1 MSEKINTVSGTK
13 EREIV
18 LAALLTSEKEEG
30 QSSQV
35 IRRTLDRYQ
44 DLPQSQ
50 RAFIKRLFE
59 GVTERRIELD
69 ERIGRFSSKPVEKL
83 RPVVRMI
90 LRMGC
95 YQLYYMD
102 AVPDAAVCNESV
114 RLVRKKGMASLSG
127 FVNGILRQMARSKN
141 EETKDGGVKFLQDS
155 SSEKVH
161 EKTIQ
166 NNTSLLY
173 SMPSWI
179 VQMWQKTYGDEE
191 TEAML
196 RSFMEIRPVTM
207 RMDERLPRQ
216 EREALLTAL
225 QEKGVQIEKGRW
237 LSYCYRLTNTGSL
250 AKLPGFTEGKWT
262 VQDESSMMVTEA
274 AGICTGRE
282 QILDVCAAP
291 GGKSLHMA
299 TRLCAAAERA
309 EEKVKAKTVA
319 AGAAENAENA
329 EDADRQENITS
340 AGNLQV
346 RSEDEAADR
355 QKTAL
360 KHGMVYS
367 CDLTAKKTAR
377 IRENAE
383 RLRLSNITV
392 QEQDATVYVP
402 VWKEQMDIVLCDLP
416 CSGLGVLGKKRDI
429 KYHVTP
435 KQLEELAAL
444 QRRILQNAVQYVCPG
459 GVLIYSTCTIDRA
472 ENEEMAAWI
481 QESLGLHPDSLLP
494 YLPENIPGISGED
507 HHMLQLLPHIHGT
520 DGFFLARFRK

>member
-1 MSEKINTVSGTK
+1 MSEQRNTVSGTK

-18 LAALLTSEKEEG
+18 LTALLTSEKEEG

-35 IRRTLDRYQ
+35 IRQTLDRYQ

-83 RPVVRMI
+83 RPVVRHI

-102 AVPDAAVCNESV
+102 AVPDAAVCNEAV
-114 RLVRKKGMASLSG
+114 RLIRKKGMASLSG
-127 FVNGILRQMARSKN
+127 FVNGILRQMARSKK
-141 EETKDGGVKFLQDS
+141 EESKDGGAKILQDS
-155 SSEKVH
+155 SPEKEH

-166 NNTSLLY
+166 NNLSLLY

-179 VQMWQKTYGDEE
+179 VQMWQKTYGEEE

-207 RMDERLPRQ
+207 RMDERLSRQ

-274 AGICTGRE
+274 AGIRTGRE

-299 TRLCAAAERA
+299 TRLCAAVVRA
-309 EEKVKAKTVA
+309 AKKAGTVA
-319 AGAAENAENA
+319 AEAAESAEN
-329 EDADRQENITS
+329 
-340 AGNLQV
+340 
-346 RSEDEAADR
+346 ADR
-355 QKTAL
+355 QKTAARN
-360 KHGMVYS
+360 GRVYS
-367 CDLTAKKTAR
+367 CDLTAKKTAK
-377 IRENAE
+377 IRENAK
-383 RLRLSNITV
+383 RLRLSNVTV

-435 KQLEELAAL
+435 KQLEELATL
-444 QRRILQNAVQYVCPG
+444 QRRILQNAVQYVRPG

-481 QESLGLHPDSLLP
+481 QESLGLHPDSLRP
-494 YLPENIPGISGED
+494 YLPENIPGISGD
-507 HHMLQLLPHIHGT
+507 AHHMLQLLPHMHGT

>member
-1 MSEKINTVSGTK
+1 MSEQRNTVSGTK

-35 IRRTLDRYQ
+35 IRQTLDRYQ

-83 RPVVRMI
+83 RPVVRQI

-102 AVPDAAVCNESV
+102 AVPDAAVCNEAV

-127 FVNGILRQMARSKN
+127 FVNGILRQMARSKK
-141 EETKDGGVKFLQDS
+141 EESKDGGAKILQDS
-155 SSEKVH
+155 SPEKEH

-166 NNTSLLY
+166 NNLSLLY

-179 VQMWQKTYGDEE
+179 VQMWQKTYEEEE

-274 AGICTGRE
+274 AGIRTGRE

-299 TRLCAAAERA
+299 TRLCAAAVHA
-309 EEKVKAKTVA
+309 AKKAGTVA
-319 AGAAENAENA
+319 AEAAESAEN
-329 EDADRQENITS
+329 
-340 AGNLQV
+340 
-346 RSEDEAADR
+346 ADR
-355 QKTAL
+355 QKTAAR
-360 KHGMVYS
+360 HGRVYS
-367 CDLTAKKTAR
+367 CDLTSKKTAK
-377 IRENAE
+377 IRENAK
-383 RLRLSNITV
+383 RLRLSNVTV

-429 KYHVTP
+429 KYHVSP

-444 QRRILQNAVQYVCPG
+444 QRRILQNAVQYVRPG

-481 QESLGLHPDSLLP
+481 QESLGLHPDSLRP

-507 HHMLQLLPHIHGT
+507 HHMLQLLPHMHGT

>member
-1 MSEKINTVSGTK
+1 MSENKNAVSGTK

-18 LAALLTSEKEEG
+18 LTALLASEKEEG
-30 QSSQV
+30 QSSQL
-35 IRRTLDRYQ
+35 IRKTLDQYE
-44 DLPQSQ
+44 DLPKSQ

-83 RPVVRMI
+83 RPVVRQI

-114 RLVRKKGMASLSG
+114 RLVKKKGMGSLSG
-127 FVNGILRQMARSKN
+127 FVNGILRQMARSRKG
-141 EETKDGGVKFLQDS
+141 ETKGSGQSGICGAQCSEKSDAHYHTQDS
-155 SSEKVH
+155 SSENVH
-161 EKTIQ
+161 EQ
-166 NNTSLLY
+166 NTEKNLSLIY

-179 VQMWQKTYGDEE
+179 VQMWQKTYGEKE

-196 RSFMEIRPVTM
+196 RSFTEVRPVTM
-207 RMDERLPRQ
+207 RLDERLSMQ

-225 QEKGVQIEKGRW
+225 REKGVRIEAGRW
-237 LSYCYRLTNTGSL
+237 FSYCYRLTNTGSIS
-250 AKLPGFTEGKWT
+250 KLPGFAEGQWT

-274 AGICTGRE
+274 AGITTGKE

-299 TRLCAAAERA
+299 VRLC
-309 EEKVKAKTVA
+309 TVA
-319 AGAAENAENA
+319 AKTLEK
-329 EDADRQENITS
+329 D
-340 AGNLQV
+340 
-346 RSEDEAADR
+346 SEDGIAGAGKGLVLWGDETADG
-355 QKTAL
+355 QMSIEKY
-360 KHGMVYS
+360 GVVYS

-377 IRENAE
+377 IRENAK
-383 RLRLSNITV
+383 RLGLSNISV

-402 VWKEQMDIVLCDLP
+402 ALKEQMDIVLCDLP

-435 KQLEELAAL
+435 EQLKELAAL
-444 QRRILQNAVQYVCPG
+444 QRRILENAVQYVRPG
-459 GVLIYSTCTIDRA
+459 GVLLYSTCTIDRA
-472 ENEEMAAWI
+472 ENEEMAVWI
-481 QESLGLHPDSLLP
+481 QEHLGLCPDSLIS
-494 YLPENIPGISGED
+494 YLPENIPGISGEN

-520 DGFFLARFRK
+520 DGFFLARFVKAN

>member
-1 MSEKINTVSGTK
+1 MSEQRNTVSGTK

-18 LAALLTSEKEEG
+18 LTALLTSEKEEG

-35 IRRTLDRYQ
+35 IRQTLDRYQ

-83 RPVVRMI
+83 RPVVRQI

-102 AVPDAAVCNESV
+102 AVPDAAVCNEAV

-127 FVNGILRQMARSKN
+127 FVNGVLRQMARSKK
-141 EETKDGGVKFLQDS
+141 EETKDGGTKILQDS
-155 SSEKVH
+155 SPEKVH

-166 NNTSLLY
+166 NNLSLLY

-179 VQMWQKTYGDEE
+179 VQMWQKTYGEEE

-207 RMDERLPRQ
+207 RMDERLPWQ

-274 AGICTGRE
+274 AGIRTGRE

-299 TRLCAAAERA
+299 TRLCAAAVRA
-309 EEKVKAKTVA
+309 AKKAGTVA
-319 AGAAENAENA
+319 AEAAESAEN
-329 EDADRQENITS
+329 
-340 AGNLQV
+340 
-346 RSEDEAADR
+346 ADR
-355 QKTAL
+355 QKTAARN
-360 KHGMVYS
+360 GRVYS
-367 CDLTAKKTAR
+367 CDLTAKKTAK
-377 IRENAE
+377 IRENAK
-383 RLRLSNITV
+383 RLRLSNVTV

-429 KYHVTP
+429 KYHVSP

-444 QRRILQNAVQYVCPG
+444 QRRILQNAVQYVRPG

-481 QESLGLHPDSLLP
+481 QESLGLHPDSLRP

-507 HHMLQLLPHIHGT
+507 HHMLQLLPHMHGT